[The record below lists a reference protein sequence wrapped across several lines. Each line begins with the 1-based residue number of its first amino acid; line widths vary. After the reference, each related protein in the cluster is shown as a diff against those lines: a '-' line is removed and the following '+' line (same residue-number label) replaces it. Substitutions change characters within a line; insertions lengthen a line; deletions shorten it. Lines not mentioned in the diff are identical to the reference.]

1 MPACH
6 RRVAPEAAFAHA
18 HKTFVRGDL
27 KQSQDESHAQCEQL
41 KDSDPEWAWKFRIL
55 EAESALWRGM
65 SEDTLKL
72 LNSQTTRPTEQNAV
86 VEMLALKV
94 AAYAHLRN
102 FEEADSN
109 LEGAQQLCAKS
120 DDATCGNVIRAQ
132 GVLAFDRGDFPAA
145 ERYFAQSLTFARAH
159 KDKFLEATALLNIA
173 AAMLKEERF
182 SEAIDWSRSAYDVS
196 TAVEARNIGLVAQE
210 NIGWAYY
217 NLGDSER
224 ALDLFLQAKETAVKS
239 SDVIDQVSLLTDA
252 GYVYAKTQDYSR
264 AKREYLQA
272 LTLSRPTRN
281 AQHIYN
287 ALRALALL
295 SVERGE
301 LEEARS
307 YADEALVMAQAG
319 KNRLDELYPLL
330 VKGLIAARVHDEAK
344 AERIFREVEKDRHGN
359 ASLKWRGEH
368 ALAALYEDEKRAD
381 ATDREYRAA
390 LATFE
395 GARPSLKHNDTSLPF
410 SANAAR
416 IYDDYVHFL
425 VAQGRTDEALRWADY
440 SRARTL
446 AEGLGALPK
455 EVAAGPPRLNVR
467 ETARKAGGTLL
478 FYWLGEKQSYLWVIT
493 ARKTA
498 LFTLAPGSQIE
509 AAVDRYRKAI
519 GGLQDVLESSDE
531 DGRLLYRML
540 ITPAQSLL
548 AKDAKV
554 FILPDGKLN
563 NLNFETLLVP
573 GSKLHYWIE
582 DVTIAN
588 ASSLRL
594 LEASVA
600 GAPAAESKRERSLL
614 LIGNSLPP
622 NDKYPPLPKA
632 QAQMD
637 AVAQHFS
644 RAQWKILT
652 GAEAT
657 SQAYLDGHP
666 ESFSYIHFVA
676 HGIASRL
683 SPLDS
688 AIVLSPAGAGSDS
701 FKLYAREI
709 LRHPLQAELVTVS
722 ACYGAEGRSY
732 SGEGLVGL
740 SWAFLRAGAHNVV
753 AALWEVTD
761 ASTPQLM
768 DQFYD
773 GIERGQRPD
782 TALRNAKLALL
793 RGSGFRNPFY
803 WAPFQL
809 YAGARSRAAEAN

>member
-1 MPACH
+1 MLTGAKNRDRTEPHSGERSDPRTEGDREHADHSGVRCSEAGGSRSRRQAGGKIRGVRVRVERFIELWTPPVQQLFPDNHAHDESGVRRAWDGQGGDHNKQRQHSALACGFIFAILASVPACH

-41 KDSDPEWAWKFRIL
+41 KDSEPEWAWKFRIL
-55 EAESALWRGM
+55 EAEFGLWRGM

-132 GVLAFDRGDFPAA
+132 GVLAYDRGDFPAA

-359 ASLKWRGEH
+359 ASLKWRG
-368 ALAALYEDEKRAD
+368 
-381 ATDREYRAA
+381 
-390 LATFE
+390 
-395 GARPSLKHNDTSLPF
+395 ND
-410 SANAAR
+410 
-416 IYDDYVHFL
+416 D
-425 VAQGRTDEALRWADY
+425 
-440 SRARTL
+440 
-446 AEGLGALPK
+446 
-455 EVAAGPPRLNVR
+455 
-467 ETARKAGGTLL
+467 
-478 FYWLGEKQSYLWVIT
+478 
-493 ARKTA
+493 
-498 LFTLAPGSQIE
+498 
-509 AAVDRYRKAI
+509 
-519 GGLQDVLESSDE
+519 LQDSQGD
-531 DGRLLYRML
+531 M
-540 ITPAQSLL
+540 
-548 AKDAKV
+548 K
-554 FILPDGKLN
+554 
-563 NLNFETLLVP
+563 
-573 GSKLHYWIE
+573 
-582 DVTIAN
+582 
-588 ASSLRL
+588 
-594 LEASVA
+594 
-600 GAPAAESKRERSLL
+600 AA
-614 LIGNSLPP
+614 
-622 NDKYPPLPKA
+622 
-632 QAQMD
+632 
-637 AVAQHFS
+637 
-644 RAQWKILT
+644 
-652 GAEAT
+652 
-657 SQAYLDGHP
+657 
-666 ESFSYIHFVA
+666 
-676 HGIASRL
+676 
-683 SPLDS
+683 
-688 AIVLSPAGAGSDS
+688 
-701 FKLYAREI
+701 
-709 LRHPLQAELVTVS
+709 
-722 ACYGAEGRSY
+722 
-732 SGEGLVGL
+732 
-740 SWAFLRAGAHNVV
+740 
-753 AALWEVTD
+753 
-761 ASTPQLM
+761 
-768 DQFYD
+768 
-773 GIERGQRPD
+773 
-782 TALRNAKLALL
+782 
-793 RGSGFRNPFY
+793 
-803 WAPFQL
+803 
-809 YAGARSRAAEAN
+809 